1 MIHKLIETAL
11 VQRFFVLLLSA
22 ALIGY
27 GAYSIMR
34 LNVEAFPDVTNIQV
48 QINTEAPGLAAVE
61 VEQLITFPIESVMNG
76 LPDVTDVR
84 SISKTGLSVVT
95 VVFEDSV
102 DTYFARQ
109 LVLERLQLA
118 KERIPE
124 GLGEPE
130 MGPITTGLGQ
140 IYKYIL
146 VGEGR
151 TPMEL
156 RTINDWIVKFQL
168 RTVPGVTDVLS
179 NGGHV
184 RQYQV
189 NVDPN
194 KLFKFN
200 LTLKE
205 LEEAL
210 QANNN
215 NAGGWYI
222 EGAQEQLVVRG
233 VGWIRG
239 GRDGLKDLENIVLK
253 SVDGTPIYVRDV
265 AEVSYGSEIR
275 QGAVTMNG
283 QGEVV
288 MGIVLQLKGANT
300 KAVIERVREKIEE
313 IQKGLPEG
321 VKIVPV
327 YDQAGLVEKAVETVS
342 KALIEAAVLIVIV
355 LALFLWNIRS
365 ALVVVSSIP
374 LSMLIAFIMMRWFGL
389 SANLQSLGG
398 LAIGIGM
405 MVDGSIVV
413 VENVV
418 RHLSEPPHRHEPL
431 SHRILNAVR
440 EVGQP
445 VFFAVIIIIVVFL
458 PLFTLEGVEGKLFKP
473 MAFTVAFAMLG
484 SLIVALTLVPVLCS
498 ILFPASMSEKKSFIV
513 RALEAIYRPVLR
525 FALRRRLVVIVFA
538 VLSLAASL
546 ATLPYLGTEF
556 VPELDEGTMSIRVTM
571 NPSISLEES
580 KRIAARL
587 ERKLLKYPEVTY
599 VFSQIGRPELGGDPE
614 PISNNELNVGLKPQ
628 AEWTTAK
635 SRAELIRIF
644 QKDLGEHPGIL
655 LNFSQP
661 IATRVDELLSGV
673 RAQIAIKLF
682 GEDLGVLQEMGR
694 KIEAVVKTIPGAA
707 DVQMEQISGEAQL
720 VIEAN
725 RDELARYGLN
735 VAQVMEIVSTAI
747 GGKAVTEI
755 IEGQRRFAVYLRM
768 DEDYRNNP
776 ERIGNL
782 WVSNAS
788 GVRVPLSQVAR
799 IKLVEGPP
807 TVSREDAQRR
817 LVIQAN
823 VRGRDMG
830 GFVLEAQKA
839 IAEKVKLPPGY
850 FLTWGG
856 QFENQQRAQR
866 TLMVVVP
873 LCLGLIFVLLYMSFN
888 SVKNALL
895 IMLNVPFALIG
906 GIFALAFSG
915 QFLSVPSSV
924 GFIALF
930 GVAVLNGVVMV
941 SYFNRLVRDGMPI
954 DEAVE
959 LGAMLRLRPVLMTAT
974 VASLGL
980 IPLLLSTGIGSEV
993 QRPLATVVVGG
1004 LASSTLLT
1012 LIMLPALYKW
1022 FAVRPEVARPEMDKP
1037 VGEGATPP
1045 TAAGGTV
1052 AAGG

>member
-1 MIHKLIETAL
+1 MIDRLIETAL
-11 VQRFFVLLLSA
+11 LQRFFVVLLA
-22 ALIGY
+22 FVLIGY
-27 GAYSIMR
+27 GIYSMFR
-34 LNVEAFPDVTNIQV
+34 LNVDAFPDVTNIQV

-61 VEQLITFPIESVMNG
+61 VEQLITYPIESVMNG
-76 LPDVTDVR
+76 LPDITDVR

-95 VVFEDSV
+95 VVFKDSV
-102 DTYFARQ
+102 DTYFSRQ

-118 KERIPE
+118 KERIPD
-124 GLGEPE
+124 GLAEPE

-146 VGEGR
+146 IGEGK

-156 RTINDWIVKFQL
+156 RTINDWLVKFQL

-200 LTLKE
+200 LTLKNI
-205 LEEAL
+205 EEAIE
-210 QANNN
+210 ANNN

-239 GRDGLKDLENIVLK
+239 GREGLTDINNIVLK
-253 SVDGTPIYVRDV
+253 SVDGTPVYVRDI

-283 QGEVV
+283 KGEVV

-300 KAVIERVREKIEE
+300 KSVIDGVRNKLASIEKSLPKGVRV
-313 IQKGLPEG
+313 
-321 VKIVPV
+321 VPV
-327 YDQAGLVEKAVETVS
+327 YDQADLVEKAVETVS
-342 KALIEAAVLIVIV
+342 TALMEAAVLIVVV
-355 LALFLWNIRS
+355 LALFLWDVRS

-374 LSMLIAFIMMRWFGL
+374 LSMLVAFIMMRWFGL

-418 RHLSEPPHRHEPL
+418 RHLSEPEHKSEPFNHRV
-431 SHRILNAVR
+431 LNAVR

-445 VFFAVIIIIVVFL
+445 VFFAVLIIIVVFL

-473 MAFTVAFAMLG
+473 MAFSVAFAMLG
-484 SLIVALTLVPVLCS
+484 SLIVALTVVPVLCS
-498 ILFPASMSEKKSFIV
+498 LVFKTADEEKTSFIM
-513 RALEAIYRPVLR
+513 RALEAVYRPVLG
-525 FALRRRLVVIVFA
+525 FALRRRFVVIFIA
-538 VLSLAASL
+538 VAALVASL
-546 ATLPYLGTEF
+546 VTIPTLGTEF
-556 VPELDEGTMSIRVTM
+556 VPELDEGTMSIRVAM

-580 KRIAARL
+580 KRIARRL
-587 ERKLLKYPEVTY
+587 EIKLTKYPEVTY

-635 SRAELIRIF
+635 TRSELIRIL
-644 QKDLGEHPGIL
+644 QADLSEHPGIL

-673 RAQIAIKLF
+673 KAQIAVKLF
-682 GEDLGVLQEMGR
+682 GEDLNVLQSTGR
-694 KIEAVVKTIPGAA
+694 KLEAVLKTIPGAA

-720 VIEAN
+720 VIKAD

-747 GGKAVTEI
+747 GGKAVTDV

-768 DEDYRNNP
+768 DKSYRDTP
-776 ERIGNL
+776 TRIGNL
-782 WVSNAS
+782 WVSNES
-788 GVRVPLSQVAR
+788 GVRVPLSQVAE
-799 IKLVEGPP
+799 IQLVEGPP

-817 LVIQAN
+817 VVIQAN

-830 GFVLEAQKA
+830 GFVEEAQKK
-839 IAEKVKLPPGY
+839 IAKDVSLPPGY
-850 FLTWGG
+850 FVTWGG

-866 TLMVVVP
+866 TLMIVVP
-873 LCLGLIFVLLYMSFN
+873 LCLGLIFLLLYMSFN
-888 SVKNALL
+888 SLKNASL

-906 GIFALAFSG
+906 GVFALAISG

-941 SYFNRLVRDGMPI
+941 SYFNRLVRDGMPV
-954 DEAVE
+954 DEAVAS
-959 LGAMLRLRPVLMTAT
+959 GAMLRLRPVLMTAT

-980 IPLLLSTGIGSEV
+980 IPLLLSSGIGSEV

-1012 LIMLPALYKW
+1012 LILLPALYKW
-1022 FAVRPEVARPEMDKP
+1022 FAVLPENAVSKPKPRKSKKSNQREAVVA
-1037 VGEGATPP
+1037 GE
-1045 TAAGGTV
+1045 
-1052 AAGG
+1052 

>member
-1 MIHKLIETAL
+1 VINGLIEISL
-11 VQRFFVLLLSA
+11 RQRFFVVLLALG
-22 ALIGY
+22 LIGY
-27 GAYSIMR
+27 GVYSTLR

-76 LPDVTDVR
+76 LPEVNAVR

-95 VVFEDSV
+95 VVFEDNI
-102 DTYFARQ
+102 DIYFARQ

-124 GLGEPE
+124 GLAEPE

-146 VGEGR
+146 SGKNKS
-151 TPMEL
+151 PMEL
-156 RTINDWIVKFQL
+156 RTINDWLVKFQL

-179 NGGHV
+179 NGGFV

-189 NVDPN
+189 QVDPN
-194 KLFKFN
+194 KLFKYK
-200 LTLKE
+200 LTLASLRTAIE
-205 LEEAL
+205 
-210 QANNN
+210 ANNR
-215 NAGGWYI
+215 NAGGWYL
-222 EGAQEQLVVRG
+222 EGAEEQLVVRG
-233 VGWIRG
+233 VGWVRG
-239 GRDGLKDLENIVLK
+239 GRAGLTDIRNIVLK
-253 SVDGTPIYVRDV
+253 SEDGTPIYVRDV
-265 AEVSYGSEIR
+265 AEVVYGPEIR

-283 QGEVV
+283 EGEVV

-300 KAVIERVREKIEE
+300 KAVIDGIRSKIAL
-313 IQKGLPEG
+313 IQKALPAG
-321 VKIVPV
+321 VQIVPV
-327 YDQAGLVEKAVETVS
+327 YDQADLVDKALETVS
-342 KALIEAAVLIVIV
+342 SALIEAAVLIVIV
-355 LALFLWNIRS
+355 LALFLWDVRS
-365 ALVVVSSIP
+365 ALIVVCSIP
-374 LSMLIAFIMMRWFGL
+374 ISMLIAFIMMRWFGL

-398 LAIGIGM
+398 LTIGIGM

-418 RHLSEPPHRHEPL
+418 RHLSEPNDRDEPVIQRVRR
-431 SHRILNAVR
+431 SVR

-445 VFFAVIIIIVVFL
+445 VFFAVLIIIVVFL

-473 MAFTVAFAMLG
+473 MAFSVAFAMLG
-484 SLIVALTLVPVLCS
+484 SLIVALTLVPVLCTF
-498 ILFPASMSEKKSFIV
+498 LFKGTAEERESVIV
-513 RALEAIYRPVLR
+513 RGLKAAYAPVLG
-525 FALRRRLVVIVFA
+525 FALRRRWFVIGCSVLGLV
-538 VLSLAASL
+538 ASL
-546 ATLPYLGTEF
+546 ATVPFLGTEF

-580 KRIAARL
+580 KRIATRL
-587 ERKLLKYPEVTY
+587 ERKLRKYPEIVY

-628 AEWTTAK
+628 AEWTTAR
-635 SRAELIRIF
+635 SRPELIRIL
-644 QKDLGEHPGIL
+644 QRDLSENPGIL

-673 RAQIAIKLF
+673 KAQIAVKLF
-682 GEDLGVLQEMGR
+682 GEELEVLSKKGR
-694 KIEAVVKTIPGAA
+694 EIELAIKAIDGAA

-735 VAQVMEIVSTAI
+735 VSQVMEIVSTAI
-747 GGKAVTEI
+747 GGEAITEV
-755 IEGQRRFAVYLRM
+755 IEGQRRFDVYLRM
-768 DEDYRNNP
+768 AEAYRNSP
-776 ERIGNL
+776 EAIGNL
-782 WVSNAS
+782 WIAGEN
-788 GVRVPLSQVAR
+788 GLRVPLSQVADIR
-799 IKLVEGPP
+799 LVEGPP

-817 LVIQAN
+817 VVIQAN

-830 GFVLEAQKA
+830 GFVEEAQRA
-839 IAEKVKLPPGY
+839 ISEKVTLPPGY
-850 FLTWGG
+850 FVTWGG
-856 QFENQQRAQR
+856 QFENQERAQR
-866 TLMVVVP
+866 TLIVVVP
-873 LCLGLIFVLLYMSFN
+873 ISLGLIFLLLYMSFN
-888 SVKNALL
+888 SVRNAAL

-906 GIFALAFSG
+906 GIFALAVSG
-915 QFLSVPSSV
+915 QFLSVPASV

-941 SYFNRLVRDGMPI
+941 SYFNRLVRDGVPI
-954 DEAVE
+954 DEAVAT
-959 LGAMLRLRPVLMTAT
+959 GAMLRLRPVLMTAT

-1004 LASSTLLT
+1004 LATSTLLT
-1012 LIMLPALYKW
+1012 LILLPALYKW
-1022 FAVRPEVARPEMDKP
+1022 FAAQPEHEAASIRET
-1037 VGEGATPP
+1037 TPQ
-1045 TAAGGTV
+1045 AAEP
-1052 AAGG
+1052 